1 MECENCKVGFVNLYW
16 NLQIWRKIAIKSRC
30 SLWSFV
36 FRWIFFFMEYYAT
49 FNNTLSVSIF
59 FSFLYNCTFLN
70 GVDRFSCWYIFCR
83 LKLYSQNQILS
94 YIFLYP
100 IFLFY
105 LFKLIHSFLW
115 IPIKKSNKVSHM
127 HCSFVFIQ
135 FVVTFFIKNLKINTI
150 SNIIIFCLVY
160 LFTICI
166 IKLFFVSIFCFFSLF
181 AVYR

>member
-1 MECENCKVGFVNLYW
+1 MFSMIFCFPMD
-16 NLQIWRKIAIKSRC
+16 
-30 SLWSFV
+30 
-36 FRWIFFFMEYYAT
+36 FFFHGILCNIQQYIEC
-49 FNNTLSVSIF
+49 FDF